1 METRLVELETR
12 VAFQEDTIQQL
23 NDTVTQQQFQLE
35 HLVREL
41 QSIKA
46 RLSALTPSNVATEA
60 EETPPPHY

>member
-35 HLVREL
+35 HLAREL
-41 QSIKA
+41 QGLKA
-46 RLSALTPSNVATEA
+46 RLVSER
-60 EETPPPHY
+60 

>member
-35 HLVREL
+35 HLAREL

-46 RLSALTPSNVATEA
+46 RLSALTPSNVASEA